1 MQTIR
6 KITLK
11 IYASDTRAKRIGT
24 FLVVYLPSL
33 FTMIG
38 ALLYLPPTSVLGDF
52 GLVKTL
58 FVLSFSLILNLITA
72 FSLSATASNMHIG
85 DGGSYFMISRSF
97 GLIGRVMPKLT
108 NVMLVGIGLLNL
120 PCGVEEFVGNVLGMK
135 Y

>member
-1 MQTIR
+1 MQTTR
-6 KITLK
+6 EITLK
-11 IYASDTRAKRIGT
+11 IYASETRAKGIGA
-24 FLVVYLPSL
+24 FLGVYLPSL

-38 ALLYLPPTSVLGDF
+38 ALLYLPLTSILGDF

-85 DGGSYFMISRSF
+85 EGGSYFMISRSV

-108 NVMLVGIGLLNL
+108 NVILVGYGLLNL
-120 PCGVEEFVGNVLGMK
+120 PCGVEEFVSNVLGMR